1 MQEVGVTA
9 ISGETIIKNGKAELL
24 APMSAIAGQRSAIMG
39 AYYSEAQHG
48 GQGTLVTGVHEN
60 VDIPGSTYVIFGG
73 DSSNKCSKCC
83 LGTKC

>member
-9 ISGETIIKNGKAELL
+9 ISGETIIKMESRII
-24 APMSAIAGQRSAIMG
+24 SANECYSRSTLSNYG

-60 VDIPGSTYVIFGG
+60 VDIPEYICDFRCGVQQMQQMLPWG
-73 DSSNKCSKCC
+73 
-83 LGTKC
+83 